1 MGDVKDV
8 YSNIDNFNPNKKRKM
23 LVVFNDITVDMFSNK
38 NVRVICYIIIYQ
50 NKKTKLSTV
59 FIRQND
65 TLLFQIVLG

>member
-8 YSNIDNFNPNKKRKM
+8 YSNIDHFNPNKKRKM
-23 LVVFNDITVDMFSNK
+23 LVVFNNITVDMFSNK

-50 NKKTKLSTV
+50 NKKTQISTV

>member
-23 LVVFNDITVDMFSNK
+23 LVVFNNITVDMFSNK

-50 NKKTKLSTV
+50 NKKTQISTV
-59 FIRQND
+59 FIRKND

>member
-23 LVVFNDITVDMFSNK
+23 LVVFNNITVDMFSNK
-38 NVRVICYIIIYQ
+38 NVRVISYIIIYQ
-50 NKKTKLSTV
+50 NKKTQISTV

>member
-23 LVVFNDITVDMFSNK
+23 LVVFNNITVDMFSNK

-50 NKKTKLSTV
+50 NKKTQISTV

>member
-8 YSNIDNFNPNKKRKM
+8 YSSIDNFNPNKKRKM

>member
-8 YSNIDNFNPNKKRKM
+8 YSNIDHFNSNKKRKM
-23 LVVFNDITVDMFSNK
+23 LVVFNNITVDMFSNK

-50 NKKTKLSTV
+50 NKKTQISTV

>member
-23 LVVFNDITVDMFSNK
+23 LVVFNNITVDMFSNK

-50 NKKTKLSTV
+50 NKKTQISTV

-65 TLLFQIVLG
+65 TLLFQIVLD